1 MLLHSTTHLVGL
13 YWAISLKQKFASRH
27 VASLYN
33 TLSWIILGY
42 LTSLPVD
49 MLLHSTTHLVGL
61 YWAISLKQSLPVDM
75 LLHSTTPLVGLY
87 WAISL
92 KQSLPVDMLLH
103 STTHLVGL
111 YWAISLKQK
120 FASRHVA
127 SLYNT
132 LSWIIL
138 GYLTETTVCQ

>member
-1 MLLHSTTHLVGL
+1 MLLHSTTHLVGLYWAIILGYLTETNSLPVDMLLHSTTRLVGL

-27 VASLYN
+27 VA
-33 TLSWIILGY
+33 
-42 LTSLPVD
+42 
-49 MLLHSTTHLVGL
+49 HSTTR
-61 YWAISLKQSLPVDM
+61 
-75 LLHSTTPLVGLY
+75 
-87 WAISL
+87 
-92 KQSLPVDMLLH
+92 
-103 STTHLVGL
+103 LVGL

-138 GYLTETTVCQ
+138 GYLTETKVCQ